1 MQDLYKARQRIVTRR
16 SLMNFSGDN
25 EPSCQGQ
32 TSIFQGKDP
41 GWITKE
47 LFLLIPA
54 RTEDTMSFQ
63 KIFTY
68 VGIISIRDY
77 MSSEDRKLTWRQ
89 NTWNTKVK
97 RLSKLLHYVSI

>member
-41 GWITKE
+41 G
-47 LFLLIPA
+47 
-54 RTEDTMSFQ
+54 
-63 KIFTY
+63 
-68 VGIISIRDY
+68 
-77 MSSEDRKLTWRQ
+77 
-89 NTWNTKVK
+89 
-97 RLSKLLHYVSI
+97 